1 VLPSL
6 AAAALL
12 RLLFAVA
19 GQDDLE
25 RQILK
30 AVGSRD
36 AWGYEV
42 VQFATAVRDRHPSGL
57 PRTVIAAVGDARGR
71 GDLRVYRLEPKEAP
85 RLLSVTKLKDAPYSL
100 EIGDIIPGGLRE
112 IAVSFAGWVPSLT
125 LYESRGEQL
134 REIANLGTYW
144 DLLVLDVDQDGEPEL
159 LGSNC
164 CGRSVCG
171 TQVEAYLL
179 RRGDDGLFDRDPAV
193 YVDYFEFTP
202 EDDQSSDQSLFIPH
216 RQERPRG
223 ASYVL
228 HLING
233 GTRFSPAGGSVL
245 LDGTELFSF
254 TDKERNLSRP
264 LEIDLDRCHK
274 LTARVTGPP
283 GSVVF
288 VLVEQRL
295 PARSSR

>member
-1 VLPSL
+1 VLPPI
-6 AAAALL
+6 AAVTLL

-19 GQDDLE
+19 GQDELE

-30 AVGSRD
+30 AIGNRD
-36 AWGYEV
+36 AWGSEV
-42 VQFATAVRDRHPSGL
+42 VQLATAVRDRHSSGL
-57 PRTVIAAVGDARGR
+57 PRTVIAAVGDSRGR
-71 GDLRVYRLEPKEAP
+71 GDLRVYRMEPKQAP

-100 EIGDIIPGGLRE
+100 EIGDIVPGGLRE

-171 TQVEAYLL
+171 TQVDAYLL
-179 RRGDDGLFDRDPAV
+179 RRGEDGLFDRDPAV
-193 YVDYFEFTP
+193 YVDYFEFAP
-202 EDDQSSDQSLFIPH
+202 DDDPSDDQSLFIPH

-233 GTRFSPAGGSVL
+233 DSRFPPASGAIQIDGDEL
-245 LDGTELFSF
+245 LSF
-254 TDKERNLSRP
+254 TDKERVLSRT
-264 LEIDLDRCHK
+264 LAIDLDRCHK

-295 PARSSR
+295 PARSPR